1 MMVMCKIS
9 KSACKKLPKSA
20 FLARRQHLET
30 EGSRKEIGASFSIGA
45 KKRVLL
51 SVTKVR
57 KIRIGGRSREERRDC
72 KKFF

>member
-9 KSACKKLPKSA
+9 QSACNKLPKNA
-20 FLARRQHLET
+20 FLARQHHLET
-30 EGSRKEIGASFSIGA
+30 EGRKEIGASFSIGA